1 MMPVFDTLK
10 TMLNRFRAASRG
22 SVTTTFSISLV
33 PIVGLLGVAVDYN
46 HVVGTRAKVQNIADA
61 AALAAVNESTV
72 RPTLTWPEQKEESE
86 KVAKATFEALKSVSG
101 LDEATVTAT
110 YEITTKNN
118 IVTAKVCFSGTQNT
132 MTLAVGGIK
141 TISFS
146 DCGVANSAPP
156 VFVTVY
162 VLADASGSMGIGAS
176 TSDQVLMNKKLGC
189 AFACHTLSWKVP
201 IFNPDCKPLGGWD
214 DARATPVCAK
224 KIGATT
230 RFDVVRSALSDV
242 ISDAQSLAKMPD
254 QFRFA
259 IYKFSNTLT
268 EVQKATANLN
278 QAKSTIDKMEMDVAG
293 AGSNFRVA
301 MRDLAKLV
309 PASGDGKTANSP
321 KVILLLMTDGVEG
334 NVKEYSEC
342 RNANVNGK
350 NQNICNY
357 WGNWSKDSDFTVNEP
372 GFWAGAERSQ
382 AIDVKVCDSF
392 KSKGVTVATLNTEY
406 ITPAGSGDTRFQKIE
421 SILKP
426 VIRQTMRNCA
436 SLPEYAY
443 FATTPG
449 EIQQATEM
457 MFRSVL
463 QKARLVQ

>member
-1 MMPVFDTLK
+1 
-10 TMLNRFRAASRG
+10 
-22 SVTTTFSISLV
+22 
-33 PIVGLLGVAVDYN
+33 
-46 HVVGTRAKVQNIADA
+46 
-61 AALAAVNESTV
+61 
-72 RPTLTWPEQKEESE
+72 
-86 KVAKATFEALKSVSG
+86 
-101 LDEATVTAT
+101 
-110 YEITTKNN
+110 
-118 IVTAKVCFSGTQNT
+118 
-132 MTLAVGGIK
+132 
-141 TISFS
+141 
-146 DCGVANSAPP
+146 
-156 VFVTVY
+156 
-162 VLADASGSMGIGAS
+162 
-176 TSDQVLMNKKLGC
+176 
-189 AFACHTLSWKVP
+189 
-201 IFNPDCKPLGGWD
+201 
-214 DARATPVCAK
+214 
-224 KIGATT
+224 
-230 RFDVVRSALSDV
+230 
-242 ISDAQSLAKMPD
+242 MPD

-293 AGSNFRVA
+293 AGSNFPVACVIWPSWCGQRRWQDREFAEGHPAADDRWRGRQRERVFR
-301 MRDLAKLV
+301 MPECQRQRQEPEHLQ
-309 PASGDGKTANSP
+309 
-321 KVILLLMTDGVEG
+321 LL
-334 NVKEYSEC
+334 
-342 RNANVNGK
+342 
-350 NQNICNY
+350 
-357 WGNWSKDSDFTVNEP
+357 GNWSKDSDFTVNEP